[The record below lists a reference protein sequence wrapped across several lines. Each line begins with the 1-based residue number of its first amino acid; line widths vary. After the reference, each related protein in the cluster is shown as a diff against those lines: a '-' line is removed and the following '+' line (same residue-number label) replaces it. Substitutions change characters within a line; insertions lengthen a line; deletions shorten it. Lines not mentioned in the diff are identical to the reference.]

1 MKLAHLTSRVAVGG
15 ATAALAAAALVGVT
29 GTSASAAPVSTIY
42 TCALPSF
49 GNQPFTVTVD
59 AAIPTTGVAGLPVP
73 AGLLSF
79 KSTLTAPPAVASA
92 LNGVANGAKSDDFST
107 AFGATTA
114 KAPVSWPTQVTPD
127 NPDGSRTFTGTGAN
141 GAFVLPQA
149 GTYSVA
155 MPKAFTLTPTQNG
168 AALPFTGSCT
178 SASPAQIG
186 TITLSKQTSTTK
198 VKGAKTVKKGG
209 VESLKV
215 KVANQ
220 YSKTGGPVPTGKVVV
235 KDGSQTLG
243 KGKLKNGKVTIK
255 VKGLTVGSH
264 TVVVKYAGDSFTSK
278 SKSKSL
284 NVTVT
289 K

>member
-29 GTSASAAPVSTIY
+29 GTAAQAAPVSTIY
-42 TCALPSF
+42 TCALPAL
-49 GNQPFTVTVD
+49 GNQTFTVTVD

-79 KSTLTAPPAVASA
+79 KSTITVPPVVVGA
-92 LNGVANGAKSDDFST
+92 LGTNANGAKSDDFST

-114 KAPVSWPTQVTPD
+114 KAPVSWQTAVTPD
-127 NPDGSRTFTGTGAN
+127 NPDGSRTYTGTGAN
-141 GAFVLPQA
+141 AAFVLPQA
-149 GTYSVA
+149 GPYVVA
-155 MPKAFTLTPTQNG
+155 MPKAFTLTPTKDG
-168 AALPFTGSCT
+168 AALPFTGACT
-178 SASPAQIG
+178 TTAPAKIG
-186 TITLSKQTSTTK
+186 DITLSKQTSTTK
-198 VKGAKTVKKGG
+198 VKGAKTVKNGG

-235 KDGSQTLG
+235 KDGSKTLG

-264 TVVVKYAGDSFTSK
+264 TLVVKYGGDSFTDK